1 MFYDRFIQLCEQKG
15 VKPTRAAIENGIA
28 RSAVSNWKSNWAQ
41 GIESLPSTANANA
54 LADYFD
60 VSVDYLL
67 GNVSE
72 PYFHLDNQRIADE
85 INSLDGYK
93 KEPGQKA
100 EPNNDYEE
108 HILMLARKA
117 EDIPKEQRDR
127 IIQNFADTID
137 IYLAAKGLK
146 KEDP

>member
-1 MFYDRFIQLCEQKG
+1 MNFAERLTELMQ
-15 VKPTRAAIENGIA
+15 TNGITKY
-28 RSAVSNWKSNWAQ
+28 RISRDIGCSASTITNWLN
-41 GIESLPSTANANA
+41 GTMPTADKIQQ
-54 LADYFD
+54 LAEYFD
-60 VSVDYLL
+60 VTVDYLL
-67 GNVSE
+67 GNVND
-72 PYFHLDNQRIADE
+72 PCFYLDNQRISDE